1 MALILGGSRGIGGGI
16 TESFARCGARVV
28 FTHTGNTAYS
38 ERLDAMLEAL
48 RAEGCDVTAAVSDA
62 RSPAEVSQTARQVLD
77 DLGAIDIL
85 VVNVGQNTAGPA
97 EERSD
102 EAWLDAVQINL
113 SAVFYGVRAVLPA
126 MVEAGSREI

>member
-1 MALILGGSRGIGGGI
+1 
-16 TESFARCGARVV
+16 VV